1 MNAQSCLAELRRIR
15 DVVFATVDADGKPR
29 ARIIDIMLAEPSRLI
44 FCTARGKRFYQEL
57 TARPEVAVTGMNDR
71 WQSIR
76 LTGRAARLSE
86 TEQRAW
92 IDRIFEANPAM
103 NDVYPGDAR
112 YILEAFAIDRG
123 ELEFFDLGRSPIV
136 RESFAFDGCVSEI
149 RGFKIVDGCIGCD
162 TCAGL
167 CPQQAID
174 AGTPYA
180 IRQANC
186 LHCGL
191 CFENCPVDAIIR
203 REAV

>member
-57 TARPEVAVTGMNDR
+57 TVRPEVAVTGMN
-71 WQSIR
+71 
-76 LTGRAARLSE
+76 E
-86 TEQRAW
+86 
-92 IDRIFEANPAM
+92 
-103 NDVYPGDAR
+103 VYPGDAR
-112 YILEAFAIDRG
+112 YILEAFAIGRG

-136 RESFAFDGCVSEI
+136 RESFAFGGCVSEI
-149 RGFKIVDGCIGCD
+149 RGFKITDGCIGCD

>member
-15 DVVFATVDADGKPR
+15 DVVFATVDAGGRPR
-29 ARIIDIMLAEPSRLI
+29 ARIIDIMLVESDRLI
-44 FCTARGKRFYQEL
+44 FCTARGKSFYQEL
-57 TARPEVAVTGMNDR
+57 LARPEVAVTGMNDR

-76 LTGRAARLSE
+76 LTGPAERLPE
-86 TEQRAW
+86 ADQRAW

-103 NDVYPGDAR
+103 NAVYPGEAR
-112 YILEAFAIDRG
+112 HILEAFAIVRG
-123 ELEFFDLGRSPIV
+123 ELEFFDLGGSPIV
-136 RESFAFDGCVSEI
+136 RESFAFGGSIPEA
-149 RGFKIVDGCIGCD
+149 RGFVITDGCIGCG

-167 CPQQAID
+167 CPQRAID
-174 AGTPYA
+174 PGTPYA

-191 CFENCPVDAIIR
+191 CFENCPASAIVR

>member
-15 DVVFATVDADGKPR
+15 DVVFATVGADGRPR

-44 FCTARGKRFYQEL
+44 FCTARGKSFYREL
-57 TARPEVAVTGMNDR
+57 LARPEVAVTGMNDR

-76 LTGRAARLSE
+76 LTGRAERLPE
-86 TEQRAW
+86 AGQRAW
-92 IDRIFEANPAM
+92 VDRIFEANPAM
-103 NDVYPGDAR
+103 NEVYPGEAR
-112 YILEAFAIDRG
+112 YILEAFAIGRG
-123 ELEFFDLGRSPIV
+123 ELEFFDLGGSPIV
-136 RESFAFDGCVSEI
+136 RESLAFGGSAPEARGFVITDGCV
-149 RGFKIVDGCIGCD
+149 GCD

-167 CPQQAID
+167 CPQRAID

-191 CFENCPVDAIIR
+191 CFENCPASAIVR

>member
-15 DVVFATVDADGKPR
+15 DVVFATVDADGRPR
-29 ARIIDIMLAEPSRLI
+29 ARIIDIMLVEPDRLI
-44 FCTARGKRFYQEL
+44 FCTARGKSFYQEL
-57 TARPEVAVTGMNDR
+57 LARPSVAVTGMNDR

-76 LTGRAARLSE
+76 LTGRAVRLPGAD
-86 TEQRAW
+86 QRAW

-103 NDVYPGDAR
+103 NAVYPGEAR
-112 YILEAFAIDRG
+112 HILEAFAIVRG
-123 ELEFFDLGRSPIV
+123 ELECFDLRASPIV
-136 RESFAFDGCVSEI
+136 RKSFAFGGSIPEA
-149 RGFKIVDGCIGCD
+149 RGFEITEGCIGCG

-167 CPQQAID
+167 CPQRAID

-186 LHCGL
+186 LHCGR
-191 CFENCPVDAIIR
+191 CFENCPADAIVR